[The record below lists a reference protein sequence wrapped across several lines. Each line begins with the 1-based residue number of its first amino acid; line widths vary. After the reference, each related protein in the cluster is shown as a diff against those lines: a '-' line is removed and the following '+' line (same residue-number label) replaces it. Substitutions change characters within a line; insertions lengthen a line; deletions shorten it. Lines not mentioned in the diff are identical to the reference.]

1 MESMH
6 YKLFTPGTVVIEL
19 KSTEKYEA
27 IRELIREAKV
37 FQDLSDRDAFEQ
49 AVIER
54 EKLQSTGLGHGV
66 AFAHGR
72 LPEIR
77 TLKVALGISRKG
89 IDFDSIDG
97 KPVHLLF
104 LFATNPTM
112 HIDYLSC
119 LASLAKM
126 VKREGFREE
135 ILACYEETEV
145 TNKLCDTY
153 MEVACLGKAC

>member
-1 MESMH
+1 MY

-19 KSTEKYEA
+19 RSTEKFEA

-37 FQDLSDRDAFEQ
+37 FQDLPDRDAFEQ

-72 LPEIR
+72 LPEVK

-89 IDFDSIDG
+89 IDFDSMDG

-104 LFATNPTM
+104 VFATNPTM

-126 VKREGFREE
+126 VKKEGFQEQ

-153 MEVACLGKAC
+153 MEVACMGKAC

>member
-1 MESMH
+1 MY

-19 KSTEKYEA
+19 RSTEKFEA

-37 FQDLSDRDAFEQ
+37 FQDLPDRDAFEQ

-72 LPEIR
+72 IPEIK

-104 LFATNPTM
+104 VFATNPSM
-112 HIDYLSC
+112 HIDYLAC

-126 VKREGFREE
+126 VKKEGFREQ

-153 MEVACLGKAC
+153 MEVSCMGKAC

>member
-1 MESMH
+1 MH
-6 YKLFTPGTVVIEL
+6 YHKLFTPGTVVIEL
-19 KSTEKYEA
+19 KSEHKYDA

-37 FQDLSDRDAFEQ
+37 FQELPDRDAFER

-54 EKLQSTGLGHGV
+54 EQLQSTGLGHGV

-72 LPEIR
+72 IDGIESI
-77 TLKVALGISRKG
+77 KVALGISRKG
-89 IDFDSIDG
+89 IEFDSVDG

-104 LFATNPTM
+104 VFATDPGM

-119 LASLAKM
+119 LASMARM
-126 VKREGFREE
+126 VKKEGFQEE

-153 MEVACLGKAC
+153 LQVACMDRAC

>member
-1 MESMH
+1 MH

-19 KSTEKYEA
+19 KSTEKYAA

-37 FQDLSDRDAFEQ
+37 FQDLPDRDAFEQ
-49 AVIER
+49 AVIDR

-72 LPEIR
+72 LPEIK

-104 LFATNPTM
+104 VFATNPAM

-119 LASLAKM
+119 LSALARM
-126 VKREGFREE
+126 VKKEGFQEE

-153 MEVACLGKAC
+153 LEVACLGKAC

>member
-1 MESMH
+1 ML

-27 IRELIREAKV
+27 IRELIQEAKV
-37 FQDLSDRDAFEQ
+37 FQDLPDLDAFEQ
-49 AVIER
+49 AVIQR
-54 EKLQSTGLGHGV
+54 EELQSTGLGHGV

-72 LPEIR
+72 LPDV
-77 TLKVALGISRKG
+77 TALKVALGISRKG
-89 IDFDSIDG
+89 IHFDSVDG

-104 LFATNPTM
+104 VFATNPTM

-119 LASLAKM
+119 LSSLAKM

-153 MEVACLGKAC
+153 WEVACMGKAC